1 MQFRRIPGGDFASH
15 SCSIF
20 PCELNHMMLY
30 GLESLYRAYLKL
42 SVNFAV
48 QVKLKGLAK
57 VSECIAGDVEMSTT
71 GAP

>member
-1 MQFRRIPGGDFASH
+1 
-15 SCSIF
+15 
-20 PCELNHMMLY
+20 MMLY
-30 GLESLYRAYLKL
+30 GLESLYLAYLKL

>member
-1 MQFRRIPGGDFASH
+1 MI
-15 SCSIF
+15 
-20 PCELNHMMLY
+20 LY
-30 GLESLYRAYLKL
+30 GLESLYPAYFKL

-71 GAP
+71 GAPEDEKRNIIFALGKNLADENKLP